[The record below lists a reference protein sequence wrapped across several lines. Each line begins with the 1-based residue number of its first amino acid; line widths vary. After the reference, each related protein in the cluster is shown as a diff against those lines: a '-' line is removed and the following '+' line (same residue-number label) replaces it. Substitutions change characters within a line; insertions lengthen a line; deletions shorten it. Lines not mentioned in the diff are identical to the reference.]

1 MIVLICVT
9 NVDLFLQQL
18 SVKPVLSC
26 LSSLTGRWI
35 DGIYCILF
43 FLSLGASHIQVCLS
57 IHPPVSFYRVHPH
70 LNYSGKKKP
79 IRGRRKRT
87 TLMSSV
93 PKSRLHY
100 KFQAYDCHKTA
111 LTVKVTILYNFPACE
126 ISLTLEI
133 STVWKQQNSCNFRL
147 DICVPLEN
155 MAAMFCG
162 ISSVKTECYSR
173 FSFLSLSSHGNF
185 TQ

>member
-1 MIVLICVT
+1 MLTSFCSS
-9 NVDLFLQQL
+9 FQL
-18 SVKPVLSC
+18 NLCWAVCRVWQADGETEYTVYYF
-26 LSSLTGRWI
+26 SSASGLP
-35 DGIYCILF
+35 IYK
-43 FLSLGASHIQVCLS
+43 SVCLS
-57 IHPPVSFYRVHPH
+57 IRLSAFIECTHTWIIQAKRNQYADDE
-70 LNYSGKKKP
+70 
-79 IRGRRKRT
+79 KRT
-87 TLMSSV
+87 TLMSNV
-93 PKSRLHY
+93 PKSHLHY